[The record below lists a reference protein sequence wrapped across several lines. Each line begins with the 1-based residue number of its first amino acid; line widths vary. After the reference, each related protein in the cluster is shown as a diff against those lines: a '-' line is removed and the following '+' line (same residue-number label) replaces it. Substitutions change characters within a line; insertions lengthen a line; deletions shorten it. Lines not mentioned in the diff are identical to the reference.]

1 MYAYTD
7 KPLTISLPP
16 LLWKNARKNMQDH
29 ISYALRL
36 FDNTTV
42 IIFYNEWQT
51 YAFMWGNGIM
61 IHIVYNKQLSVYHK
75 ISFLK
80 FQIILR

>member
-1 MYAYTD
+1 
-7 KPLTISLPP
+7 
-16 LLWKNARKNMQDH
+16 MQDH

-42 IIFYNEWQT
+42 IIFYNKWQT

-80 FQIILR
+80 FQIKVEPCCER